1 MQWWMFGL
9 AITDFIL
16 IALLV
21 IVVFF
26 VIQGFFLGVGLGFVN
41 GKNKDINTTF
51 FTSLLMALVIWIPC
65 VGCFIAWYFITSR
78 HKVGWI
84 DALIAWILGG
94 IIAIITIVVLIF
106 ALGLGGIF
114 AVIIATLIP

>member
-65 VGCFIAWYFITSR
+65 VGCFIA
-78 HKVGWI
+78 
-84 DALIAWILGG
+84 L
-94 IIAIITIVVLIF
+94 
-106 ALGLGGIF
+106 
-114 AVIIATLIP
+114 